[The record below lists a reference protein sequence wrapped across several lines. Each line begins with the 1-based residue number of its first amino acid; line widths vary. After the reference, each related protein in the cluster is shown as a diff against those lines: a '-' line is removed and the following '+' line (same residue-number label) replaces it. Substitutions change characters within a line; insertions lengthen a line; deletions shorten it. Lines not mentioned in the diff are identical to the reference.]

1 MSDKQILHKNIAEF
15 ITVSAE
21 FCAFINKCEKFSRID
36 FIDKSIKILTLLYL
50 KASMIDVVEDKHND
64 YLEKFVTEDEYNKI
78 HAFVAEKIGSHEAYF
93 DIVDSVG
100 YDSSESVNVSITE
113 CFADIY
119 QDIMNFVMLYR
130 DFDDDERIVAVADCI
145 ANFKTFWGT
154 RALRLI
160 SELHL
165 IKYSD
170 RLLETEKHSD
180 VSESDNK
187 SEIW

>member
-21 FCAFINKCEKFSRID
+21 FCAFINKCEKFLRID

-50 KASMIDVVEDKHND
+50 KASMIDVVEDEHN
-64 YLEKFVTEDEYNKI
+64 EI
-78 HAFVAEKIGSHEAYF
+78 HALVAEKIGSHEAYF

-100 YDSSESVNVSITE
+100 YDSNESVNVSITE
-113 CFADIY
+113 CYADIY

-130 DFDDDERIVAVADCI
+130 DFDDDERVVAVADCI

-165 IKYSD
+165 IKYGD
-170 RLLETEKHSD
+170 RILENEKFSD